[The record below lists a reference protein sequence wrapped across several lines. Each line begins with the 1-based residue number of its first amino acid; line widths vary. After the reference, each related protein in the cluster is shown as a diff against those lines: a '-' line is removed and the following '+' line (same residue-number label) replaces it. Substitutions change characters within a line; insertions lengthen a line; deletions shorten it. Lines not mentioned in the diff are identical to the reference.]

1 MQHTIKTPVRIDKK
15 MILFLRWMVG
25 ILFILAV
32 SLFLLI
38 LSLPVLFNPNDYK
51 TQLADLV
58 REKTGRE
65 LLVTGNIQAK
75 ISPWLNVTCSLGKV
89 RLANHSPFPNS
100 SLLAVEQANI
110 ELSLWP
116 LLLQRRL
123 HMANIILDGVT
134 LNLLHNKEGLNNWE
148 TLPPLPDPVT
158 KPEESAI
165 STEIITEPQPAAVS
179 LQKQPLFTNLLTKL
193 LAKLIPPAI
202 NLLPGHVSGIDFG
215 NVQLT
220 AVNAR
225 YEDQQTD
232 TIITY
237 QDLRLKTGQLREKI
251 PFPFETDFTLSL
263 DHRTAKTDP
272 IHSGEITM
280 QGNATLFLQEPHLL
294 LEDVRL
300 DGVVKGKVLPK
311 RGLKFSAA
319 TNSDIHLQQQKI
331 SIKDFTLNHEDTRLQ
346 GSGTVEDVSSPR
358 FKLALKIPECAPQTL
373 LKQLKASHPNLQTF
387 LQHTDH
393 ITRLRGELL
402 LAGNAERLDI
412 NDITLTIDDTTFT
425 GAVAF
430 IAAPEGEDIPSGP
443 AYEAAIHIDHLD
455 LDRYV
460 PKQSGE
466 VNGKETGAS
475 PLLIPVNFLKNL
487 DLQLDLQLAS
497 LQIQGTQLSQVQM
510 KIASKDGIAQLAPL
524 TANLDDGS
532 WKLEGQIDVTG
543 NIPQVQAKQ
552 QLKRIKLEPL
562 LQAITGKALITGTA
576 SIETDIKASG
586 QSGDE
591 LLRHLNGT
599 MQFDLSNG
607 DIKSIT
613 ILQKIRTARTL
624 YQEETILPMAT
635 MTEEAAK
642 DATEF
647 SRLTGTARI
656 EEGILRNDDLQG
668 ESALMQIT
676 GGGEIDLVR
685 QHVDYTLQVVL
696 APDLGQDEGLEL
708 MGLGDTSIP
717 YTITG
722 PLTALS
728 QVAKV
733 EQLPKKATEQQ
744 PLQTLPQATTDNEPN
759 EPKPEEIG
767 TDIPPEPKEPET
779 LGD

>member
-1 MQHTIKTPVRIDKK
+1 

-38 LSLPVLFNPNDYK
+38 LSLPVLLNPNDYK

-65 LLVTGNIQAK
+65 LLVTGDIQAK

-89 RLANHSPFPNS
+89 RLTNHSPFPNS
-100 SLLAVEQANI
+100 TFLAVEQADI

-123 HMANIILDGVT
+123 HMANIMLDGVT
-134 LNLLHNKEGLNNWE
+134 LNLLRNKEGLNNWE

-165 STEIITEPQPAAVS
+165 SNEIITEPQPAAVS

-193 LAKLIPPAI
+193 LAILIPPAI
-202 NLLPGHVSGIDFG
+202 NLLPEHVSGIDFG

-232 TIITY
+232 TIITS

-272 IHSGEITM
+272 IRSGEITV

-311 RGLKFSAA
+311 RGLKLSAS
-319 TNSDIHLQQQKI
+319 TNSDIHLRQQKI

-346 GSGTVEDVSSPR
+346 GSGTVEDVSSPH
-358 FKLALKIPECAPQTL
+358 FNLALKIPECAPQPL

-402 LAGNAERLDI
+402 LAGNTERLDI

-430 IAAPEGEDIPSGP
+430 IAALEGEDIPSGP
-443 AYEAAIHIDHLD
+443 AYEAAIQIDHLD

-466 VNGKETGAS
+466 ENGKETGAF
-475 PLLIPVNFLKNL
+475 PLLLPVNFLKNL
-487 DLQLDLQLAS
+487 DLQLALQLDS
-497 LQIQGTQLSQVQM
+497 LQIKGTQLSQVEM
-510 KIASKDGIAQLAPL
+510 KIASKDGITQLAPL

-552 QLKRIKLEPL
+552 QLKKIKLEPL

-624 YQEETILPMAT
+624 YQEETILPVAT
-635 MTEEAAK
+635 MTEEASTK
-642 DATEF
+642 DATKF

-685 QHVDYTLQVVL
+685 QHVDYTLQIVL

-708 MGLGDTSIP
+708 VGLGDTTIP

-767 TDIPPEPKEPET
+767 TDIPPEPKKPET